1 MVRIMAGAFII
12 NGKDY
17 LMMKRSENKK
27 IAPGMWGGV
36 GGHAEPNELNDPRE
50 TCIREVYEET
60 GIAEKDLE
68 KLNLKYCILRRE
80 KEEITL
86 IYMFIG
92 GVRERFYE
100 DRTEEGKLY
109 WINEKELLDRPM
121 SFEIRNVL
129 EHYITVGH
137 KDNEI
142 KVGVVSVT
150 DNKPQM
156 NWNSLDSWEGLTGMR

>member
-1 MVRIMAGAFII
+1 MVRVMAGAFII

-60 GIAEKDLE
+60 GIAEEDLE

-92 GVRERFYE
+92 GVRGRFYE

-156 NWNSLDSWEGLTGMR
+156 NWNSLDSWEGLTGM